1 MSKATPVI
9 EISNLSFAWK
19 KQARPVLNIAL
30 LQINRGERVFLRGPS
45 GSGKSTLL
53 NLLAGV
59 ALPQTGMLKVLG
71 QDLTALGSAQRDH
84 FRAHH
89 IGFIFQMFNLIPYL
103 SVVENVTLPCRFS
116 SKRKHKVL
124 AQADSLED
132 EAIRLLD
139 HLDMAHADVLHK
151 PVNELSVGQQQR
163 VAAARALIG
172 APELVIADE
181 PTSSLDADRRTAFID
196 LLFRECDN
204 ANATLIF
211 VSHDNSLQAPF
222 QRTIEFDQLNSAASD
237 KSPKLHAV
245 S

>member
-1 MSKATPVI
+1 MADETPVI
-9 EISNLSFAWK
+9 EIADLSFAWK
-19 KQARPVLNIAL
+19 RQAKPVLNIAA

-59 ALPQTGMLKVLG
+59 ALPQSGTLKVLG
-71 QDLTALGSAQRDH
+71 QDMNALGGAQRDH

-116 SKRKHKVL
+116 DRRRHKVL

-139 HLDMAHADVLHK
+139 HLDMAQDDVLHK

-172 APELVIADE
+172 SPELVIADE
-181 PTSSLDADRRTAFID
+181 PTSSLDADRRAAFIN
-196 LLFRECDN
+196 LLFRECDS
-204 ANATLIF
+204 ADATLIF
-211 VSHDNSLQAPF
+211 VSHDNSLEAPF
-222 QRTIEFDQLNSAASD
+222 ERTIEFLQLNNAFSGMQ
-237 KSPKLHAV
+237 PKLKAV
-245 S
+245 T

>member
-1 MSKATPVI
+1 MADQTPVI
-9 EISNLSFAWK
+9 EIADLRFAWK
-19 KQARPVLNIAL
+19 KKARPVLDIES

-59 ALPQTGMLKVLG
+59 TTPQSGMLKVLG
-71 QDLTALGSAQRDH
+71 QDLKTLGSAQRDH

-116 SKRKHKVL
+116 DKRRHKVL

-139 HLDMAHADVLHK
+139 HLDMAQHDVLHS

-172 APELVIADE
+172 SPELVIADE
-181 PTSSLDADRRTAFID
+181 PTSSLGADRRSAFIE
-196 LLFRECDN
+196 LLFRECDS
-204 ANATLIF
+204 ADATLIF

-222 QRTIEFDQLNSAASD
+222 ERTIEFQQLNHAAATRQ
-237 KSPKLHAV
+237 PKLKAV
-245 S
+245 T

>member
-1 MSKATPVI
+1 MVDEAPVI
-9 EISNLSFAWK
+9 EITNLRFAWK
-19 KQARPVLNIAL
+19 KQAQPVLSIAS

-59 ALPQTGMLKVLG
+59 ALPQSGMLKVLG
-71 QDLTALGSAQRDH
+71 QELNALGSAQRDH

-116 SKRKHKVL
+116 DRRRHKVL

-139 HLDMAHADVLHK
+139 HLDMAHDDVLHK

-196 LLFRECDN
+196 LLFRECDS

-222 QRTIEFDQLNSAASD
+222 ERTIEFDQLNSAALA
-237 KSPKLHAV
+237 KPPKLQAV
-245 S
+245 L

>member
-1 MSKATPVI
+1 MVEQTTVI
-9 EISNLSFAWK
+9 EIADLSFTWK
-19 KQARPVLNIAL
+19 KQAQPVLNIAS

-59 ALPQTGMLKVLG
+59 ALPQSGMLKVLG
-71 QDLTALGSAQRDH
+71 QELNALGSAQRDH

-116 SKRKHKVL
+116 DKRKHKVL

-139 HLDMAHADVLHK
+139 HLDMAHDDVLHK

-196 LLFRECDN
+196 LLFRECDS

-222 QRTIEFDQLNSAASD
+222 ERTIEFDQLNSAALA
-237 KSPKLHAV
+237 KPPKLQAV
-245 S
+245 L

>member
-1 MSKATPVI
+1 MVEEIPVI
-9 EISNLSFAWK
+9 EITNLSFAWK
-19 KQARPVLNIAL
+19 KQAQPVLNIAA
-30 LQINRGERVFLRGPS
+30 LQINCGERVFLRGPS

-59 ALPQTGMLKVLG
+59 TTPQSGSLKVLG
-71 QDLTALGSAQRDH
+71 QELNTLGSAQRDH

-124 AQADSLED
+124 AQAESLQA

-139 HLDMAHADVLHK
+139 HLDMAHTEVLHK

-211 VSHDNSLQAPF
+211 VSHDNSLQVPF
-222 QRTIEFDQLNSAASD
+222 ERTIEFHELNSTSHGQ
-237 KSPKLHAV
+237 PKLHAV

>member
-1 MSKATPVI
+1 MADESPVI
-9 EISNLSFAWK
+9 EIANLSFAWK
-19 KQARPVLNIAL
+19 KQAQPVLDIDS
-30 LQINRGERVFLRGPS
+30 LQIIGGERVFLRGPS

-59 ALPQTGMLKVLG
+59 ALPQSGVLKVLG
-71 QDLTALGSAQRDH
+71 QDMNALRSAQRDH

-116 SKRKHKVL
+116 DKRRHKVL

-139 HLDMAHADVLHK
+139 HLDMAQADVLHK

-172 APELVIADE
+172 SPELVIADE
-181 PTSSLDADRRTAFID
+181 PTSSLDADRRSAFIE
-196 LLFRECDN
+196 LLFRECDS

-211 VSHDNSLQAPF
+211 VSHDSSLEAPF
-222 QRTIEFDQLNSAASD
+222 GRTVEFQQLNRAVLPRQ
-237 KSPKLHAV
+237 PKLKAV
-245 S
+245 T

>member
-1 MSKATPVI
+1 MAEESTVI
-9 EISNLSFAWK
+9 EIADLSFTWK
-19 KQARPVLNIAL
+19 KQAQPVLNIAS

-59 ALPQTGMLKVLG
+59 ALPQSGMLKVLG
-71 QDLTALGSAQRDH
+71 QDMNALGSAQRDH

-103 SVVENVTLPCRFS
+103 SVVENGTLPCHFS
-116 SKRKHKVL
+116 DKRKHKVL
-124 AQADSLED
+124 AQADSLDD

-139 HLDMAHADVLHK
+139 HLDMAQAEVLHK
-151 PVNELSVGQQQR
+151 QVNELSVGQQQR

-237 KSPKLHAV
+237 KQPKLHAV